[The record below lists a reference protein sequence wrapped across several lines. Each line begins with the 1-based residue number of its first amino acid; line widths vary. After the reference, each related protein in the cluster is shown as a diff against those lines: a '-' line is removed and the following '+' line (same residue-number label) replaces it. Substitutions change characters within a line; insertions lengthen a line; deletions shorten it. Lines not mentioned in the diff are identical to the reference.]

1 MSKIISKL
9 CFFGIL
15 FALISCTQY
24 KFFPFVPDEND
35 QTPYDVNTS
44 ESFAEMLDTTG
55 QARLISDIEFDFTDD
70 SSLQLLFTDGKNYS
84 IDLNGNE
91 LSLISYNEY
100 TNSEGPSVTPLK
112 VDNGASLTIRNGSIT
127 MTENSGHELS
137 GGIEVLSGA
146 TLILDNVNYTS
157 NHHGIFV
164 DDPNAKLYAID
175 STITAN
181 GGYAISTNAA
191 DDSTGLLIDL
201 NHTTV
206 CATYKEQSPCPG
218 VGILFNV
225 NGTLNIYNNSVIE
238 GGYQA
243 VIARGGYTTIETGS
257 KIYSRGD
264 TIIPKGSEW
273 QYLFGEPKGP
283 VDWGSGNQ
291 VAYAALVIGN
301 AQNNAYNYPTTV
313 ELMDSEIKIDIKQDI
328 NPLAQKI
335 FIASANNQDV
345 KLITNNSD
353 YIQEIIN
360 LGEYKTWR
368 GTTGYIGTSQ
378 ENLTL
383 LSSQP

>member
-1 MSKIISKL
+1 MNKVISKL
-9 CFFGIL
+9 CFIGML

-24 KFFPFVPDEND
+24 KFIPIFPIENER
-35 QTPYDVNTS
+35 TPYDVNTS
-44 ESFAEMLDTTG
+44 ESLVEMLDTTG

-70 SSLQLLFTDGKNYS
+70 SSQQLLFTDGKNYS

-100 TNSEGPSVTPLK
+100 TNSTDPSVTPLK

-127 MTENSGHELS
+127 MAENSGHELS

-164 DDPNAKLYAID
+164 DDPNTKLYAID

-181 GGYAISTNAA
+181 GVYAISTNAA

-283 VDWGSGNQ
+283 EDWASGNQ

-368 GTTGYIGTSQ
+368 GATGYIGTSE

-383 LSSQP
+383 LRSQP